1 MNNDRYDNVEIA
13 SNFRFFTFVSQGRH
27 GALTKIVTFSEFIRI
42 QNTFNL
48 SLGTLLPNGKIDYDT
63 ITNNGDRNKILT
75 TVALIIG
82 IFIQQHRGIS
92 VYVAGSDKRRTLLYQ
107 RAIAY
112 GYEELIELFNIYG
125 DFSLESEE
133 SKFEPFDNSKN
144 YSGFLIQ
151 ER

>member
-1 MNNDRYDNVEIA
+1 MNNDRYDNIEIA
-13 SNFRFFTFVSQGRH
+13 PNFRFFTFVSQGIH
-27 GALTKIVTFSEFIRI
+27 GRLIKVVTFTDFLRVE
-42 QNTFNL
+42 NTFNL

-92 VYVAGSDKRRTLLYQ
+92 VYVTGSDKRRTLLYQ
-107 RAIAY
+107 RAITY

-125 DFSLESEE
+125 DFSSESEE
-133 SKFEPFDNSKN
+133 SKFEPFDSSKN

-151 ER
+151 EK